1 MCHSIYSL
9 TEHRLV
15 DAILICESY
24 HLQCNELSK
33 SMRNRL
39 DEISTIDAREWV
51 IYPKQLAH
59 TMVLNWLQYRYYTS
73 YKARTPTLLQE
84 NACFGLDHKSCLIQ
98 FPYRRTKSIESRS
111 IVEWFSSHAR
121 SPWINGRVSPNTD
134 TDLLGSYKSH
144 TILCVFFK
152 SVHRYQPLPY
162 FETHLIVESLTIYF
176 HIQKASSAAAYGK
189 FTAFHRKYN
198 MQHVAGYMK
207 RIADCAMNYQWIPQ
221 TRSIHEQWA
230 SALIWFLFYV
240 CSCDELLLSIDW
252 KLLYIFV
259 GVDRNEDSATYERVQ
274 STHRAVYNLLGFH
287 SVHNQLH
294 SYVTFVHPA
303 VHLIYVSFQ
312 FYSRLKSNPYIDH
325 LMETECAFRE
335 LHNAET
341 IRFQRNQH
349 VLETIRQMHKYE

>member
-121 SPWINGRVSPNTD
+121 SPWINGRVSLNTD
-134 TDLLGSYKSH
+134 T
-144 TILCVFFK
+144 TCW
-152 SVHRYQPLPY
+152 
-162 FETHLIVESLTIYF
+162 
-176 HIQKASSAAAYGK
+176 AAANLTQFVVSSSNLYTDTNRYRISRPIQLLRRSQYI
-189 FTAFHRKYN
+189 FTYKKHHQQ
-198 MQHVAGYMK
+198 QHTE
-207 RIADCAMNYQWIPQ
+207 NSQ
-221 TRSIHEQWA
+221 
-230 SALIWFLFYV
+230 
-240 CSCDELLLSIDW
+240 LSIVNITCNMW
-252 KLLYIFV
+252 L
-259 GVDRNEDSATYERVQ
+259 ATW
-274 STHRAVYNLLGFH
+274 
-287 SVHNQLH
+287 
-294 SYVTFVHPA
+294 
-303 VHLIYVSFQ
+303 
-312 FYSRLKSNPYIDH
+312 
-325 LMETECAFRE
+325 RE
-335 LHNAET
+335 LQ
-341 IRFQRNQH
+341 IVR
-349 VLETIRQMHKYE
+349 